1 MAVTQVKQNNH
12 TGKPK
17 SLTEVAVLGGGKNSN
32 MSRILVVLKQK
43 KNVAIVRDWKTTRTQ
58 ISYSDIKSTKN

>member
-1 MAVTQVKQNNH
+1 MAVTQVKQNKQR
-12 TGKPK
+12 GKPK
-17 SLTEVAVLGGGKNSN
+17 SLTEVAVLCGGKNSN